1 MKRFAVAVALIASSL
16 AMAAPAS
23 AAIRDGAKCPK
34 VGQSRTVSVK
44 NVKTRFICVKDGKKL
59 VWRGG
64 PSSQPGGTQPG
75 AVPGGS
81 SGSSGVTEVASS
93 YAILPD
99 TPYTRVSSSAV
110 PSGYLAAAGL
120 ASTTGASLYDHPS
133 GLASNGTNLVLVD
146 RGNNRILVW
155 NTAPTSATAVP
166 NFVLCQP
173 SMTSNASGT
182 SLSQCNWPSDAVVTP
197 NGKLL
202 VADSDNHRILVW
214 NTMPT
219 SNGQAASFAIDFGA
233 GAWPWGIWSDGTKVA
248 ATLTER
254 GQIKIWNTFP
264 VTGTEA
270 ADVTITGDTTNCL
283 GTPRGIVSNGTAL
296 ITGDHNGKCANNSVA
311 HVFATWPTSS
321 SAAVS
326 YDIVPDDANYA
337 WPHGAFDAATGK
349 LYMLSKYLVE
359 YPGAPASKP
368 NGTRI
373 ATGTPFEGGDGG
385 DVEIAGGHTYVT
397 EYNGN
402 RLAVFKGVP
411 SAASKASFYI
421 GSPGVDPANPNE
433 VVNTLKTNYFIT
445 NPQVATLGGA
455 MAINSD
461 FDRKIYVWKKIPAT
475 DGAKPDLVWTT
486 QNQNASNPLAAMDF
500 QPDSSAATIAADGK
514 PLYAVAGER
523 TVVVWRGIPTSKT
536 DMPVLNVKDS
546 IGNVTF
552 GGYLRV
558 AADNRYFYI
567 LDGEKK
573 IIHVWSG
580 IPADKNDSP
589 DFSISAEVNRI
600 RSDGSWLIGTSLYK
614 APHVLAWPVSSLDQN
629 VAPSGTVGYRMN
641 LPQDALVA
649 NGVLYVADTS
659 YHRVLAWN
667 SVSAALAGSDPDAF
681 LGATSSSDYTP
692 AHSATDVRWPASLWV
707 ANGYLWVGERKFGHR
722 VLRYALS

>member
-1 MKRFAVAVALIASSL
+1 MSTLAL
-16 AMAAPAS
+16 AAPAQ
-23 AAIRDGAKCPK
+23 AAIKDGAKCPK
-34 VGQSRTVSVK
+34 AGQSRTVKVK
-44 NVKTRFICVKDGKKL
+44 NVSTKYICVKEGKKL

-75 AVPGGS
+75 GSQGS
-81 SGSSGVTEVASS
+81 SGSASGVTEVSSS

-99 TPYTRVSSSAV
+99 TPFTRISASAT

-120 ASTTGASLYDHPS
+120 ASTTGPSLYDHPS

-155 NTAPTSATAVP
+155 NTAPTSPTALP
-166 NFVLCQP
+166 SLVLCQP
-173 SMTSNASGT
+173 NMTSTASGS
-182 SLSQCNWPSDAVVTP
+182 SLAQCNWPSDAVVTA

-219 SNGQAASFAIDFGA
+219 TSGQAASFAIDFGA
-233 GAWPWGIWSDGTKVA
+233 GAWPWGVWSNGTKVA

-264 VTGTEA
+264 TTGTEE
-270 ADVTITGDTTNCL
+270 ADVTITGNTTNCL
-283 GTPRGIVSNGTAL
+283 GTPRGLISNGTAL

-311 HVFATWPTSS
+311 HVFATWPTSN

-326 YDIVPDDANYA
+326 YDILPEDPNYA
-337 WPHGAFDAATGK
+337 WPHGTFDSATGK

-359 YPGAPASKP
+359 YPGAPATMP
-368 NGTRI
+368 TGTRI
-373 ATGTPFEGGDGG
+373 ASGTPFEGGDGG

-402 RLAVFKGVP
+402 RLAVFKGIP
-411 SAASKASFYI
+411 TASAKASFYL
-421 GSPGVDPANPNE
+421 GSPGVDPADPNS
-433 VVNTLKTNYFIT
+433 VLNTLKTNYFAT

-455 MAINSD
+455 MAVNSD

-486 QNQNASNPLAAMDF
+486 QNQNASNPLMAFDF

-523 TVVVWRGIPTSKT
+523 TFVVWRGIPTAKT
-536 DMPVLNVKDS
+536 DVPVLNVKDS
-546 IGNVTF
+546 IGNVSF
-552 GGYLRV
+552 GGFLRV

-580 IPADKNDSP
+580 LPADKNDSP
-589 DFSISAEVNRI
+589 DFSISAQVNRI
-600 RSDGSWLIGTSLYK
+600 RSDGSWLIGTSLYQ
-614 APHVLAWPVSSLDQN
+614 APHVLAWPVTSLGQN
-629 VAPSGTVGYRMN
+629 VAPSGSVGYSMN

-659 YHRVLAWN
+659 FHRVLVWN
-667 SVSAALAGSDPDAF
+667 SVSSALAGGSPDAF
-681 LGATSSSDYTP
+681 LGATSSTDVTP
-692 AHSATDVRWPASLWV
+692 AHSATDVRWPASVWV

-722 VLRYALS
+722 ILRYALS

>member
-270 ADVTITGDTTNCL
+270 ADVTIRQVRGPCRRPTVGIAPLVVASGAVHGSGNSNKRGNSQSRRVRRL
-283 GTPRGIVSNGTAL
+283 PRG
-296 ITGDHNGKCANNSVA
+296 
-311 HVFATWPTSS
+311 
-321 SAAVS
+321 
-326 YDIVPDDANYA
+326 
-337 WPHGAFDAATGK
+337 
-349 LYMLSKYLVE
+349 
-359 YPGAPASKP
+359 
-368 NGTRI
+368 
-373 ATGTPFEGGDGG
+373 
-385 DVEIAGGHTYVT
+385 
-397 EYNGN
+397 
-402 RLAVFKGVP
+402 
-411 SAASKASFYI
+411 
-421 GSPGVDPANPNE
+421 
-433 VVNTLKTNYFIT
+433 
-445 NPQVATLGGA
+445 
-455 MAINSD
+455 
-461 FDRKIYVWKKIPAT
+461 
-475 DGAKPDLVWTT
+475 
-486 QNQNASNPLAAMDF
+486 
-500 QPDSSAATIAADGK
+500 
-514 PLYAVAGER
+514 
-523 TVVVWRGIPTSKT
+523 
-536 DMPVLNVKDS
+536 
-546 IGNVTF
+546 
-552 GGYLRV
+552 
-558 AADNRYFYI
+558 
-567 LDGEKK
+567 
-573 IIHVWSG
+573 SG
-580 IPADKNDSP
+580 
-589 DFSISAEVNRI
+589 
-600 RSDGSWLIGTSLYK
+600 
-614 APHVLAWPVSSLDQN
+614 
-629 VAPSGTVGYRMN
+629 
-641 LPQDALVA
+641 
-649 NGVLYVADTS
+649 
-659 YHRVLAWN
+659 
-667 SVSAALAGSDPDAF
+667 
-681 LGATSSSDYTP
+681 
-692 AHSATDVRWPASLWV
+692 
-707 ANGYLWVGERKFGHR
+707 
-722 VLRYALS
+722 

>member
-1 MKRFAVAVALIASSL
+1 
-16 AMAAPAS
+16 
-23 AAIRDGAKCPK
+23 
-34 VGQSRTVSVK
+34 VS
-44 NVKTRFICVKDGKKL
+44 
-59 VWRGG
+59 
-64 PSSQPGGTQPG
+64 
-75 AVPGGS
+75 
-81 SGSSGVTEVASS
+81 SS
-93 YAILPD
+93 YAILSE
-99 TPYTRVSSSAV
+99 TPFTRIANGTA

-120 ASTTGASLYDHPS
+120 ATTTGSTLFDHPS
-133 GLASNGTNLVLVD
+133 GLASNGRNLVLVD

-155 NTAPTSATAVP
+155 NTAPTTPTALP
-166 NFVLCQP
+166 DLVLCQ
-173 SMTSNASGT
+173 STMTSTASGT
-182 SLSQCNWPSDAVVTP
+182 SLAQCNWPSDAVVTP

-214 NTMPT
+214 NTFPST
-219 SNGQAASFAIDFGA
+219 SGQAASFAIDFGA
-233 GAWPWGIWSDGTKVA
+233 GAWPWGVWSDGTKVA

-264 VTGTEA
+264 TTGAEE
-270 ADVTITGDTTNCL
+270 ADVTITGNTTNCL

-321 SAAVS
+321 GASVS
-326 YDIVPDDANYA
+326 YDIVPEDANYA
-337 WPHGAFDAATGK
+337 WPHGTFDSTTGK
-349 LYMLSKYLVE
+349 LYLLSKYLVE
-359 YPGAPASKP
+359 YPGAPASQP
-368 NGTRI
+368 AGTKI

-385 DVEIAGGHTYVT
+385 DVEISNGHTYVT

-402 RLAVFKGVP
+402 RIAVFKGAP
-411 SAASKASFYI
+411 TGSAKASFYI
-421 GSPGVDPANPNE
+421 GSPGVNPSNPNE
-433 VVNTLKTNYFIT
+433 VINTLKTNYFVT

-455 MAINSD
+455 MAVNSD
-461 FDRKIYVWKKIPAT
+461 FDRKVYVWKKIPAT
-475 DGAKPDLVWTT
+475 DGAKPDLVWST
-486 QNQNASNPLAAMDF
+486 QNQNAANPLLAMDF

-514 PLYAVAGER
+514 PLYAIAGER
-523 TVVVWRGIPTSKT
+523 SFVVWRGIPTAKT
-536 DMPVLNVKDS
+536 DVPVLNIRDS
-546 IGNVTF
+546 IGGVSF
-552 GGYLRV
+552 GGFLRV

-580 IPADKNDSP
+580 IPTDKNDAP

-600 RSDGSWLIGTSLYK
+600 RSDGSWLIGTSLYQS
-614 APHVLAWPVSSLDQN
+614 PHILAWSVASLGQN

-659 YHRVLAWN
+659 YHRILAWN
-667 SVSAALAGSDPDAF
+667 SISAALAGASPDAF
-681 LGATSSSDYTP
+681 LGATSSSDVTP

-722 VLRYALS
+722 ILRYALS